1 MKYYFLAYKKM
12 FDFNGKSSKK
22 EFWNFFIIDMLIF
35 ILIGFFEGF
44 TSYTLLADKLLFIY
58 IAISIIPFFA
68 LGFRRLIDAGY
79 NKYLFFIP
87 LANLLFASM
96 ETKK

>member
-1 MKYYFLAYKKM
+1 MIPKREIVPVPTFKKLANFIKLKIMKYYFLAYKKM

-44 TSYTLLADKLLFIY
+44 TSYTLLADNLLFIY
-58 IAISIIPFFA
+58 IAISIIPLVFK
-68 LGFRRLIDAGY
+68 ID
-79 NKYLFFIP
+79 
-87 LANLLFASM
+87 S
-96 ETKK
+96 

>member
-12 FDFNGKSSKK
+12 FDFKGKSSKK
-22 EFWNFFIIDMLIF
+22 EFWSFFSIDLLIF
-35 ILIGFFEGF
+35 IIIGFFEGV
-44 TSYTLLADKLLFIY
+44 TSHKLLANNLLFIY
-58 IAISIIPFFA
+58 IAISTIPFFA

-87 LANLLFASM
+87 LANLFFASM
-96 ETKK
+96 ESKK